1 MRRTVKDR
9 QTRLRVL
16 GAALALY
23 GIVGI
28 IVFVVVA
35 FGVARPL
42 DRARQL
48 SQSVD
53 TERAALVQSLTQAET
68 TIRQM
73 STGVGGMDTSLGDA
87 KAAIDRASTIS
98 HGVATSMYGLRDAM
112 NISILGAQPLAGL
125 SGSFDTS
132 GQNLDALGD
141 DIGSIGTALD
151 ANRTDAVTTAQD
163 LTDLADSVHTLTG
176 TVEAGPSVTISS
188 STLDAIKLAIYAIA
202 AWLVL
207 FAVGCLAAG
216 LYLLNLSRRPATGD

>member
-1 MRRTVKDR
+1 VKHR
-9 QTRLRVL
+9 KLRLRVV
-16 GAALALY
+16 GVALALY

-35 FGVARPL
+35 LGVARPL

-53 TERAALVQSLTQAET
+53 TDRAAVVQSLTQAET

-73 STGVGGMDTSLGDA
+73 STGVGRMDTSLGDA

-98 HGVATSMYGLRDAM
+98 HGVATSMFGLRDAM
-112 NISILGAQPLAGL
+112 NVSIFGAQPLSSL

-141 DIGSIGTALD
+141 DISSIGTSLD
-151 ANRTDAVTTAQD
+151 ANRADAVTTSQNLGA
-163 LTDLADSVHTLTG
+163 LADSVHTLTG
-176 TVEAGPSVTISS
+176 TVAAGPSVAIST
-188 STLDAIKLAIYAIA
+188 STLDEIKLAIYAVA

-207 FAVGCLAAG
+207 LAVGCLAAG
-216 LYLLNLSRRPATGD
+216 LYLLNVSRRAATGN